1 MRVYNEANEPFDY
14 CRKCAPDW
22 AEHMELAI
30 AEVNFRIRSIPWA
43 EKLEFGNEED
53 YDVNCDH
60 PDYEGMGYEC
70 DSCGQKLTEKD

>member
-1 MRVYNEANEPFDY
+1 
-14 CRKCAPDW
+14 
-22 AEHMELAI
+22 MEQAI
-30 AEVNFRIRSIPWA
+30 AEVNSRIRSIPWA

-60 PDYEGMGYEC
+60 PDYEEMGYEC